1 MYSVRISGYT
11 VVEYTVFS
19 ITVCSTQ
26 VVVKV
31 ESPQKM
37 ARLKLSTQTAVISK
51 KNGVFAIN
59 AVAPWGE
66 SDGRAVAPPELAL
79 GRGVGM
85 VLPPPPSPVFS
96 VNFALPASPPP
107 FWEV

>member
-1 MYSVRISGYT
+1 
-11 VVEYTVFS
+11 
-19 ITVCSTQ
+19 
-26 VVVKV
+26 
-31 ESPQKM
+31 M
-37 ARLKLSTQTAVISK
+37 ARLKLSTQTAVIK

-96 VNFALPASPPP
+96 VLEVVTPPLPKMIVVEL
-107 FWEV
+107 FWQGLLESACSSRMACSAAQRKHGGLETR

>member
-1 MYSVRISGYT
+1 
-11 VVEYTVFS
+11 
-19 ITVCSTQ
+19 
-26 VVVKV
+26 
-31 ESPQKM
+31 M

-79 GRGVGM
+79 GRGVGL

-96 VNFALPASPPP
+96 VNFALPAYPPLLGGLRP
-107 FWEV
+107 FWSGFLVSACSARTASTALHREHGGLETR

>member
-1 MYSVRISGYT
+1 
-11 VVEYTVFS
+11 
-19 ITVCSTQ
+19 
-26 VVVKV
+26 
-31 ESPQKM
+31 M

-96 VNFALPASPPP
+96 VNFALPAYPPP
-107 FWEV
+107 FGRFETLLARCDGVCILC